1 MRKLNS
7 TDIKDLNL
15 LKHYRLI
22 RKWACRNNNLNDADL
37 ELLIYFD
44 CMNLFTKQDFKIG
57 TYAYSW
63 DNRRWNKM
71 IKNNWIVVWRNRNR
85 TTQKYNIYKVS
96 FKCRQLIAKMYRIML
111 GEDDVPTSKRRNSI
125 MHGKTYTDKVL
136 ITAIKNV
143 NKDKTR

>member
-71 IKNNWIVVWRNRNR
+71 IKNNWNVVWRNRNR

-96 FKCRQLIAKMYRIML
+96 FKCRQLIARMYRIML
-111 GEDDVPTSKRRNSI
+111 GEEDVPTSKRRNSI